1 MYSSLIVFG
10 IVHVVQSIH
19 YFHQY
24 FKKPVPRK
32 IKRMVKLIMNFLRI
46 KKKSQ
51 SVASSVRTQNSDIY
65 NGAIKF
71 ILEMLSIY
79 S

>member
-46 KKKSQ
+46 RNKANQWQALYEHKIQ
-51 SVASSVRTQNSDIY
+51 I
-65 NGAIKF
+65 F
-71 ILEMLSIY
+71 ITVLLNLF
-79 S
+79 

>member
-46 KKKSQ
+46 KNKANQWQALYEHKIQ
-51 SVASSVRTQNSDIY
+51 I
-65 NGAIKF
+65 F
-71 ILEMLSIY
+71 ITVLLDLF
-79 S
+79 